1 MTVRSADLAIYGGTF
16 DPVHRGHLAIA
27 RAVSDHL
34 DTDVCFVPAHR
45 PPHKDRLLTSSTDRL
60 AMLNLAL
67 SGQPRFQI
75 DELELLRDEP
85 SYTID
90 TVADFRSRLG
100 EEARLYFVL
109 GEDAYRSLPSWK
121 AWRDLLNFVHLIVC
135 RRRHKA
141 ALSKALSDL
150 EAQRMISSVSALK
163 QAPRGGIFYFQ
174 QPEYDVSSTAI
185 RRKLQ
190 LDQSL
195 QDDLDPKVY
204 QFVREQRL
212 YLKQDESMSI

>member
-1 MTVRSADLAIYGGTF
+1 
-16 DPVHRGHLAIA
+16 
-27 RAVSDHL
+27 
-34 DTDVCFVPAHR
+34 
-45 PPHKDRLLTSSTDRL
+45 
-60 AMLNLAL
+60 
-67 SGQPRFQI
+67 
-75 DELELLRDEP
+75 
-85 SYTID
+85 
-90 TVADFRSRLG
+90 
-100 EEARLYFVL
+100 
-109 GEDAYRSLPSWK
+109 
-121 AWRDLLNFVHLIVC
+121 LIVC

-163 QAPRGGIFYFQ
+163 QAPRGGIFCFQ

-204 QFVREQRL
+204 QFIREQRL